1 MGNVI
6 TEQLT
11 FVQDNPKT
19 ALVND
24 LIVYQG
30 PTGFDVLFDLR
41 RGHFDLTDF
50 QIELFG
56 SISDGMNYL
65 RRCQL
70 SETTTYHSNP
80 TSFQDPID
88 SPIINLKK
96 GWKEERTPKDDKIDA
111 IFFYTGKRLVGFGN
125 TDLSSQALLFNI
137 VVKEKLDS
145 LRESPDNEFA
155 AYTLCYQC

>member
-1 MGNVI
+1 MGDVI
-6 TEQLT
+6 TQQST

-30 PTGFDVLFDLR
+30 PTGFDVLFDLLS
-41 RGHFDLTDF
+41 GHFDLTDL

-70 SETTTYHSNP
+70 SETTTYHGNP
-80 TSFQDPID
+80 TRFHDPID
-88 SPIINLKK
+88 GPIINLKK
-96 GWKEERTPKDDKIDA
+96 GWKKECPPKDDKIDA
-111 IFFYTGKRLVGFGN
+111 GVFYTGKRLVGFE
-125 TDLSSQALLFNI
+125 Q
-137 VVKEKLDS
+137 
-145 LRESPDNEFA
+145 R
-155 AYTLCYQC
+155 